1 VHFLKILKIETSQ
14 DRVFGLDLLR
24 ALAIVMVMLL
34 HGNSYLPPVIGKII
48 GFFIIDG
55 VSIFFVLSG
64 FLIGGIFIKLLK
76 RTHPKEINLKF
87 LMNFLMRRW
96 LRTLP
101 NYYLVLTI
109 IILFF
114 LVNNLPISHYSM
126 YKYFLL
132 FQNFSTPHPTFFPE
146 AWSLAVE
153 EWFYIIIPSLVIITY
168 HLYSQEKIKNS
179 LLTISFIVI
188 LSCMLLRFFKFQNI
202 GITDDFDLNYKK
214 IVILRL
220 DSIIYGIIM
229 AYLFFI
235 KKELMR
241 RWKNY
246 FAILGLLILTSL
258 HLYITKEN
266 PSPFFI
272 ANLSLPLE
280 SISTMLLLPYFYFLR
295 VKNSIFKKIVVHISV
310 ISYSMYLFNYSL
322 IKYGIIKS
330 INWRALYR
338 IIESFPSAHIIID
351 FLQYILFWVI
361 TIVISTLVYNFYE
374 KPMLNFRDKI
384 TQ

>member
-1 VHFLKILKIETSQ
+1 
-14 DRVFGLDLLR
+14 
-24 ALAIVMVMLL
+24 
-34 HGNSYLPPVIGKII
+34 
-48 GFFIIDG
+48 
-55 VSIFFVLSG
+55 
-64 FLIGGIFIKLLK
+64 
-76 RTHPKEINLKF
+76 
-87 LMNFLMRRW
+87 
-96 LRTLP
+96 
-101 NYYLVLTI
+101 
-109 IILFF
+109 
-114 LVNNLPISHYSM
+114 
-126 YKYFLL
+126 
-132 FQNFSTPHPTFFPE
+132 
-146 AWSLAVE
+146 
-153 EWFYIIIPSLVIITY
+153 
-168 HLYSQEKIKNS
+168 
-179 LLTISFIVI
+179 
-188 LSCMLLRFFKFQNI
+188 
-202 GITDDFDLNYKK
+202 
-214 IVILRL
+214 
-220 DSIIYGIIM
+220 
-229 AYLFFI
+229 
-235 KKELMR
+235 MR

>member
-1 VHFLKILKIETSQ
+1 
-14 DRVFGLDLLR
+14 
-24 ALAIVMVMLL
+24 MVMLL
-34 HGNSYLPPVIGKII
+34 HGNSYLPPVIGEII

-126 YKYFLL
+126 YKYFLF